1 MKYLTFGALAALL
14 AASSAQA
21 GVIEKACL
29 KSNRDAATRS
39 LCGCIQEAANLTLT
53 KSDQKLAASFF
64 RDPHKAQMVRQS
76 NNRGHEAFWQR
87 YQNFGATAEVFC
99 K

>member
-1 MKYLTFGALAALL
+1 MKYLTFGALAAFL
-14 AASSAQA
+14 AAGSVQA
-21 GVIEKACL
+21 GVIERACL
-29 KSNRDAATRS
+29 KSNREAATRS
-39 LCGCIQEAANLTLT
+39 LCGCIQDAANLTLS

-64 RDPHKAQMVRQS
+64 RDPHKAQVVRQS

-87 YQNFGATAEVFC
+87 YQNFGATAQVFC

>member
-1 MKYLTFGALAALL
+1 MKYLTFGAVAALL
-14 AASSAQA
+14 AASSVQA
-21 GVIEKACL
+21 GAIERACL
-29 KSNRDAATRS
+29 SSNRDAANRN

-64 RDPHKAQMVRQS
+64 RDPHKAQVVRQS
-76 NNRGHEAFWQR
+76 DNRGHEAFWER
-87 YQNFGATAEVFC
+87 YQNFGATAQVFC